1 MLKVSE
7 NNILFINASGHIYQ
21 LNNQGVIQNDSSYT
35 SFRIFAL
42 WKLQDDTILAAHGE
56 TVLNNLGEL
65 YQLNDD
71 ESVKLKVDQPLT
83 KNFTDQV
90 SVLIQV
96 NKGDIFAFGDK
107 IYKLS
112 NH

>member
-7 NNILFINASGHIYQ
+7 NNILISSANGRVYQ
-21 LNNQGVIQNDSSYT
+21 LNNQGIIQNNWVKN
-35 SFRIFAL
+35 FRIYDL
-42 WKLQDDTILAAHGE
+42 LKLQDDTILAAHGE
-56 TVLNNLGEL
+56 TVNNNLGEV

-71 ESVKLKVDQPLT
+71 GSVKLKVDQSLT

-90 SVLIQV
+90 TMLIQA
-96 NKGDIFAFGDK
+96 NNGQIFAFGDK
-107 IYKLS
+107 IYELS